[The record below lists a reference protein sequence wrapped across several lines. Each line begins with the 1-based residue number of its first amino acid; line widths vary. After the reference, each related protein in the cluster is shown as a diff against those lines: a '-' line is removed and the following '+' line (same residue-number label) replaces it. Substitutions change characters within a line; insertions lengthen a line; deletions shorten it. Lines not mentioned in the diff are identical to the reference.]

1 MSLGLAEPMTE
12 SEPKASKQNNSVSVG
27 YYVYCVAEI
36 GPVEKL
42 ISGSIPVAIEEGT
55 SLELVSSNSLA
66 AVVSCV
72 PLSDYGD
79 EGLAERLD
87 DAAWTAIRAMRHE
100 QVVEHFAKHTSV
112 VPLRFGTIYLDR
124 SGIGKMLR
132 EKGTDLTAII
142 HRLKDREEWG
152 INVYCDRAVLL
163 EIIAEVSPRLREM
176 AESAKQASPGQSYLM
191 QKKIE
196 ALRVDEVRAEIE
208 RCANEIEEKLKLESV
223 GATKLRV
230 LKVETTEYGELKA
243 KSAFLVER
251 QNFDNFQ
258 EAAEELA
265 QEMQA
270 KGIRIELTGPW
281 PPYNF
286 ATS

>member
-1 MSLGLAEPMTE
+1 MTE
-12 SEPKASKQNNSVSVG
+12 SETKKSQQNNHTSVG
-27 YYVYCVAEI
+27 YYVYCVAES

-42 ISGSIPVAIEEGT
+42 ISGSIPVAIEDGT
-55 SLELVSSNSLA
+55 SLEPVTSDSLA
-66 AVVSCV
+66 AVVSRV
-72 PLSDYGD
+72 PLSDYGE
-79 EGLAERLD
+79 EGLAERID

-124 SGIGKMLR
+124 SGIENMLR

-142 HRLKDREEWG
+142 QRLKDREEWG

-163 EIIAEVSPRLREM
+163 EKIAEVSPRLREM

-208 RCANEIEEKLKLESV
+208 RCANEIEEKLKIESD

-243 KSAFLVER
+243 KFAFLVDR
-251 QNFDNFQ
+251 QNFDSFQ